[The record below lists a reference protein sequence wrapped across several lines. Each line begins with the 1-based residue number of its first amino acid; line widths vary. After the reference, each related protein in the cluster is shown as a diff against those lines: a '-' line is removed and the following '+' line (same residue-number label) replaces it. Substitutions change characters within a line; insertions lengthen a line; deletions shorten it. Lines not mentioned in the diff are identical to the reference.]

1 MLLIKK
7 TKLVIS
13 TNVAKAN
20 DGILAIISF
29 DKRIKD
35 VTSLAG
41 TKYLDSSK
49 YFRADDPN
57 SNVDKIVQ

>member
-29 DKRIKD
+29 DKRIKKM
-35 VTSLAG
+35 LH
-41 TKYLDSSK
+41 LLQ
-49 YFRADDPN
+49 
-57 SNVDKIVQ
+57 VQNI